1 MAGDHTGKVPAGKAP
16 PQQPGIYALA
26 TPAGRSAVAVMRL
39 TGLGVRE
46 AVEALAGRLPPP
58 RMAHLTDFSDR
69 PDSGTIGGVIDR
81 GLLLW
86 FPAPRSYTGED
97 LAELHLHGGRAT
109 VAAMAEALG
118 ELGLRPADPGEFTRR
133 AFHNG
138 KMELTQ
144 AEAIADLV
152 DSETAGQRRQ
162 ALRQM
167 EGGLGERFE
176 GWRRRLIAA
185 MALVEAI
192 LDFVDEKLPDGVE
205 DWATAELLLL
215 RDDISEYLGHQG
227 RGERLREGV
236 RVAILGPPNAGKS
249 SLLNALARRDAAIV
263 STVAGTTRDV
273 IEVHL
278 DLGGVPAVLADTAGL
293 REAADALEAEGVRRA
308 TAWAKGADLKILVGA
323 TDDWNALYTPEVRA
337 VVSPGIIVVGNKAD
351 LRPVPPV
358 WDGLPVLPLSVHT
371 GEGVDELIDRLTAAV
386 GVLAGES
393 EAPPLTRARH
403 RQGLLA
409 CIEAIDRALAGG
421 ETELRAEEL
430 RIAAQALGR
439 LTGRIDVEDV
449 LDALFRT
456 FCIGK

>member
-1 MAGDHTGKVPAGKAP
+1 MTGDHKGKAL

-26 TPAGRSAVAVMRL
+26 TAAGRSAVAVMRL
-39 TGLGVRE
+39 SGLGVQA
-46 AVEALAGRLPPP
+46 AVEALAGELPPP
-58 RMAHLTDFSDR
+58 RFARLTEFSDR
-69 PDSGTIGGVIDR
+69 PGSGTSGGVIDR

-86 FPAPRSYTGED
+86 FPAPQSYTGED
-97 LAELHLHGGRAT
+97 VAEFHLHGGRAT

-118 ELGLRPADPGEFTRR
+118 RLGLRAAEPGEFTRR
-133 AFHNG
+133 AFRNG
-138 KMELTQ
+138 KMDLTQ
-144 AEAIADLV
+144 AEAIVDLV
-152 DSETAGQRRQ
+152 DAETYGQRRQ

-185 MALVEAI
+185 MALTEAV
-192 LDFVDEKLPDGVE
+192 LDFSDEELPAGVE
-205 DWATAELLLL
+205 ERVASELLLL
-215 RDDISEYLGHQG
+215 RNDISSFLGQQG

-249 SLLNALARRDAAIV
+249 SLLNALVRREAAIV

-278 DLGGVPAVLADTAGL
+278 DLGGVPTILGDTAGL
-293 REAADALEAEGVRRA
+293 RQAADALEAEGVRRA
-308 TAWAKGADLKILVGA
+308 TAWGKGADLKILVGA
-323 TDDWNALYTPEVRA
+323 TDGWNALYTPEVRA
-337 VVSPGIIVVGNKAD
+337 VVTPGIIVVGNKSD
-351 LRPVPPV
+351 LKPVPPI
-358 WDGLPVLPLSVHT
+358 WDGLPVIAVSVHT
-371 GEGVDELIDRLTAAV
+371 GEGMDALVERLTAEV
-386 GVLAGES
+386 SRLAGES

-403 RQGLLA
+403 REGLSA
-409 CIEAIDRALAGG
+409 CIEAIDRGLA
-421 ETELRAEEL
+421 EVASELRAEEL
-430 RIAAQALGR
+430 RVSAQALGR